1 MNRRLKTFPRE
12 TGTHHRSERRIMGM
26 RKRSL
31 LLAVAV
37 LLGVLGGCGQ
47 AERLRVPEMSKSRT
61 QTEASSSAIE
71 DELEMRRSELEAQMR
86 EAVDQYR
93 REDHTPLEEPVR
105 YRFLWIGFSH
115 VTFGELD
122 FRMTDFDREYL
133 RAVAL
138 NFEKTVERL
147 TEHNLDVEIDLFF
160 EEDPYELTRSD
171 EEDWLYLARET
182 AQPAIDRYG
191 SECRYDTVL
200 TAVQTEGD
208 ENRLR
213 NLGRPGAGT
222 YGAILGLATGG
233 IQDDMGYSTFNLS
246 EPKQGTWPLKDPEIP
261 SLYATAVAVHEWL
274 HQLEAIG
281 DILGIDYP
289 DTHAASGEPE
299 FPGYRACICDENDYD
314 FFEFYAQ
321 VLQGR
326 VPYTENGTVR
336 LVGMYP
342 KMWSLVRRGALELG
356 AFTISDPSGARFLS
370 AREEEPCLTV
380 LNEPC
385 RWILRYELG
394 GRYVLS
400 PEAAPVFRIDLSNA
414 WDVDGNTIGLCPWTG
429 YEEAQSWFLTQNADG
444 TYCIRTAYGSGRAL
458 TAAGNG
464 DAVTLETAIMP
475 EDAQCWRI
483 EPVRT
488 AGQ

>member
-1 MNRRLKTFPRE
+1 
-12 TGTHHRSERRIMGM
+12 M

-31 LLAVAV
+31 LLAAAF
-37 LLGVLGGCGQ
+37 LLGVLGGCGR
-47 AERLRVPEMSKSRT
+47 AERPWGPELPKSRA
-61 QTEASSSAIE
+61 QTEAPSPAAE
-71 DELEMRRSELEAQMR
+71 DELEIRRAALEAQMQ

-93 REDHTPLEEPVR
+93 REDHTPLEEPVS
-105 YRFLWIGFSH
+105 YRLLWIGFAH
-115 VTFGELD
+115 VTYGELD

-160 EEDPYELTRSD
+160 EEDPYELTLAD
-171 EEDWLYLARET
+171 DEDWLYLARET

-191 SECRYDTVL
+191 SERRYDTVL

-208 ENRLR
+208 ANRLQ

-233 IQDDMGYSTFNLS
+233 IQDDMGYSTVNLS
-246 EPKQGTWPLKDPEIP
+246 EPKQGTWPLEDPEIP

-274 HQLEAIG
+274 HQLEVIG
-281 DILGIDYP
+281 GILGIEYP
-289 DTHAASGEPE
+289 DTHASSGAPE

-326 VPYTENGTVR
+326 VPYTENGTVHM
-336 LVGMYP
+336 VGMYP
-342 KMWSLVRRGALELG
+342 KMWSLIRRGALELG
-356 AFTISDPSGARFLS
+356 TFTVTDPTGALFLS
-370 AREEEPCLTV
+370 AREEEPRLTV
-380 LNEPC
+380 SNEPC
-385 RWILRYELG
+385 GWILRYELG

-400 PEAAPVFRIDLSNA
+400 PEAAPDLRVDLSNA
-414 WDVDGNTIGLCPWTG
+414 WDADGNTIGLCPWTG

-464 DAVTLETAIMP
+464 EAVTLETADAP
-475 EDAQCWRI
+475 AAAQCWRI
-483 EPVRT
+483 EP
-488 AGQ
+488 AGSAG